1 MELDTSRRAA
11 AGLLVS
17 GLAAGLALA
26 LALPATAAA
35 SGRGTIGG
43 PQLAG
48 HGVIVNYP
56 SAVPTRSLPNV
67 KASAYVI
74 ADAGTGQ
81 VLAAK
86 DPHGWYLPASTLK
99 VLTAVTLMP
108 VLNPN
113 ATVVTTRRAANV
125 EPSKVGLI
133 AGHSYRI
140 SDLFKAML
148 LISANDAAMSLA
160 QA

>member
-1 MELDTSRRAA
+1 MELHTRRPPDVRPCHRRGAA
-11 AGLLVS
+11 AGRRGAAWLLVS

-26 LALPATAAA
+26 LPASAWAA
-35 SGRGTIGG
+35 GRGTIGG

-56 SAVPTRSLPNV
+56 AARAKPLPKV

-86 DPHGWYLPASTLK
+86 DPPGWDLPAGTLQ
-99 VLTAVTLMP
+99 VPTP
-108 VLNPN
+108 DPLN
-113 ATVVTTRRAANV
+113 
-125 EPSKVGLI
+125 
-133 AGHSYRI
+133 
-140 SDLFKAML
+140 
-148 LISANDAAMSLA
+148 
-160 QA
+160 